1 MIPKRPIRTI
11 YYQQVLK
18 NFDLSKDD
26 VVYFEHNENAVKRA
40 RSVGIDTY
48 YYDNEKKDLKAL
60 KAYLVKNL

>member
-1 MIPKRPIRTI
+1 
-11 YYQQVLK
+11 VLK